1 MKPYDIFIIA
11 LQDMQNDGLNISVLS
26 EYVIKHTGIYSI
38 DSIVFYHYIPKR
50 FR

>member
-11 LQDMQNDGLNISVLS
+11 LQDMQKDGLNISVLS